1 MWLPFIHFSLL
12 CTSYKYLFLSFGS
25 IKFFTGSFIPP
36 EWFLSIDY
44 FFLALIWKPSA
55 LYYIWENKVW
65 NSTYL
70 TIFLFLPHTLKGK
83 LIQNSCTHVFS
94 FASSHLYMATESRND
109 VERNNH
115 FPISSWENLYK
126 NQDGSCRLGFYFS
139 TMSLTKIWYMCK
151 IKTNLKP
158 DTLFNN

>member
-1 MWLPFIHFSLL
+1 MHWIVNMFISLEWLLWIDYMVVWHSLENQVL
-12 CTSYKYLFLSFGS
+12 YIISESLKFFLSNN
-25 IKFFTGSFIPP
+25 
-36 EWFLSIDY
+36 FL
-44 FFLALIWKPSA
+44 
-55 LYYIWENKVW
+55 
-65 NSTYL
+65 
-70 TIFLFLPHTLKGK
+70 LFLPHTLKGK
-83 LIQNSCTHVFS
+83 LLQNSCTHVFS
-94 FASSHLYMATESRND
+94 SASSHLYMATESRND
-109 VERNNH
+109 VERNNN